1 MADRTDT
8 GAGRFDYTPVMRGD
22 TVSAIEMEITNSD
35 TGLPLDDLT
44 SYQINQNF
52 RLDSFRSEVL
62 FTKSIGNGI
71 TITDGPGA
79 VIQLDA
85 WAVDPDIDLFRTS
98 ESIKLVHDIEF
109 ISPAGKIGT
118 WVFGEM
124 IVWADI
130 TR

>member
-44 SYQINQNF
+44 DYQISQKL
-52 RLDSFRSEVL
+52 RLESFRADVL
-62 FTKSIGNGI
+62 FSKTVGAGI
-71 TITDGPGA
+71 TIIDGPGA
-79 VIQLDA
+79 VIQLDE
-85 WAVDPDIDLFRTS
+85 WVVDPAIELFRNS
-98 ESIKLVHDIEF
+98 ERITLVHDIEF
-109 ISPAGKIGT
+109 ISPAGVIET